1 MTKDEAKRMYEQYVR
16 RNVVE
21 PLYAR
26 CCIQWHDDFGCGNVT
41 IALFPFE
48 NGLHVTKEEDDEIF
62 FYCNGLEDFLRL
74 FDEDSEDFTIREIY
88 KFSQTL

>member
-1 MTKDEAKRMYEQYVR
+1 MYEQYVR

-26 CCIQWHDDFGCGNVT
+26 CCIQWHDDFGCYNYT
-41 IALFPFE
+41 IALFPYSNKTVSE
-48 NGLHVTKEEDDEIF
+48 IEDNEIF
-62 FYCNGLEDFLRL
+62 FYCNGLEGFLHL
-74 FDEDSEDFTIREIY
+74 FNEEGEDFTIREIY